1 MKKNEKPITVE
12 QTFDASAEEVWKA
25 ITELDLMRQWYF
37 ENIPAFIPVVG
48 FKTEFNVVSDGRNF
62 LHKWRITEVIPGKV
76 ITYSWQFEEYPGEG
90 LVEFNISSEKNKT
103 KLRLTNYVLEDFPDN
118 VPEFTR
124 ESCHGGWTYF
134 INERL
139 KEFLEKDK

>member
-1 MKKNEKPITVE
+1 M
-12 QTFDASAEEVWKA
+12 
-25 ITELDLMRQWYF
+25 
-37 ENIPAFIPVVG
+37 G
-48 FKTEFNVVSDGRNF
+48 SDGRNS
-62 LHKWRITEVIPGKV
+62 LHKWRITEVIPRKV
-76 ITYSWQFEEYPGEG
+76 ITYNWQFEEYPGEG